1 MATII
6 TLIQANKNIYLLT
19 IVFGALI
26 PLWLP
31 TAFHS
36 EDELS
41 KYSSKITLIIKLL
54 WKDMVRV
61 AVLGLVVVTLLIG
74 LTNYSKT
81 FHNPLFFFAGMI
93 SLIIWALVYIE
104 LHSKRK

>member
-31 TAFHS
+31 T